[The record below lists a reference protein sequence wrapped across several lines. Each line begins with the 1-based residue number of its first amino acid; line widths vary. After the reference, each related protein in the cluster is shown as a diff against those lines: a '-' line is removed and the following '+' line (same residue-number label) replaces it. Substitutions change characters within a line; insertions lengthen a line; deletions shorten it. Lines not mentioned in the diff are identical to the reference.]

1 MRLTKD
7 DILGLTVSVLAQRYD
22 DPKPVPSCH
31 EEWWELFCSD
41 HPQVAISAPRGHA
54 KSTSVTFA
62 FSIGLI
68 GFRAGKHILL
78 LGASEEMASLFIQD
92 IRTEFQENEELIRA
106 FSFKKFLKQTE
117 TELIGQFTDGEKF
130 RMIAKGAMQR
140 MRGLKW
146 ERKRPDWV
154 LFDDL
159 EDDEIVL
166 NEQRREK
173 FRRWFYGAVRP
184 IVKSGGKIR
193 GVGTII
199 HLDSLL
205 NRMMPPKKDIDTVDL
220 GLKVYSK
227 KPRGWQSVKYRAHTP
242 DFQQILWP
250 QMYDEARL
258 KAIRADF
265 AEMGMLDVYGQ
276 EYLNEPI
283 DESTS
288 KFRRQDFL
296 PMEESHKAQRMR
308 YYVGA
313 DLAIGEKKRNA
324 RTVFVVGGMDEGG
337 FLNIVDVRKDRWD
350 GPDIVDEMFN
360 LDKRYSP
367 EIFRVEQENI
377 QRALGGFIY
386 NEMDTRRQYINL
398 DTKPPT
404 KDKDQRATALA
415 SMMRAGRVR
424 FDKQAD
430 WYPDFEDELC
440 SFPRGTFVD
449 QVDAAAWLGD
459 LIQNLEPAQTSEEI
473 EQEAYDLELEESFA
487 LGRSAITGY

>member
-7 DILGLTVSVLAQRYD
+7 DILGMTVSMLASRYD
-22 DPKPVPSCH
+22 DPKPVPPCH
-31 EEWWELFCSD
+31 EEWWELFCTD

-54 KSTSVTFA
+54 KSTGVTFA
-62 FSIGLI
+62 FAIGLI
-68 GFRAGKHILL
+68 GFRAGQHILI
-78 LGASEEMASLFIQD
+78 LGASEEMASLFVKD
-92 IRTEFQENEELIRA
+92 IATEFEENEHLA
-106 FSFKKFLKQTE
+106 KSFGFAKFLKQTE
-117 TELIGQFTDGEKF
+117 TEIIGQFKDGHRF
-130 RMIAKGAMQR
+130 RVVCKGAMQR

-166 NEQRREK
+166 SEARREK

-199 HLDSLL
+199 HVDSLL
-205 NRMMPPKKDIDTVDL
+205 NRFMPSKSDPDTVDL

-227 KPRGWQSVKYRAHTP
+227 KDRAWKSVKYRAHTP
-242 DFQQILWP
+242 NFDQILWP
-250 QMYDEARL
+250 QMYDERRL
-258 KAIRADF
+258 KEIRSDF

-283 DESTS
+283 DESAS

-296 PMEESHKAQRMR
+296 PMSEEQMGLRMR
-308 YYVGA
+308 YYVGG
-313 DLAIGEKKRNA
+313 DLAIGERKRNA
-324 RTVFVVGGMDEGG
+324 RTVFVVGGMSEDG
-337 FLNIVDVRKDRWD
+337 FLNIVDVRKGRWD
-350 GPDIVDEMFN
+350 GPEIVSEMFN
-360 LDKRYSP
+360 IDKRYSP

-377 QRALGGFIY
+377 QRALGGYIY
-386 NEMDTRRQYINL
+386 NEMDLRRQYISL

-424 FDKQAD
+424 FNKQAE

-459 LIQNLEPAQTSEEI
+459 LIQNLEPAQSLEEI
-473 EQEAYDLELEESFA
+473 EEDTYQEEVEDYFSF
-487 LGRSAITGY
+487 GRSAVTGY